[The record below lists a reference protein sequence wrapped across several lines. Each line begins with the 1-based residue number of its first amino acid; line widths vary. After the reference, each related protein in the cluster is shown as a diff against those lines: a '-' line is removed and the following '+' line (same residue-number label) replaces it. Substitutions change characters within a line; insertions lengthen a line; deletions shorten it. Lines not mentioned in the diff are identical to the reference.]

1 MLPGVHWF
9 ILNGLFDFQKSVCEV
24 PCTFVED
31 LLCRYISTLV
41 EFSVSFMLP
50 QKHSAAGRSRL
61 PEIPSLFFLPALE
74 GGELAIP
81 KQLISASYPTH
92 ATAPVTVLTDRRLRS
107 VGK

>member
-1 MLPGVHWF
+1 MDCLIFKKV
-9 ILNGLFDFQKSVCEV
+9 SVKCHALLV
-24 PCTFVED
+24 KTFSAD
-31 LLCRYISTLV
+31 ISTLV

>member
-1 MLPGVHWF
+1 MDCLIFKKVSVKCHALLLKTFSADTSARLWNSQLALCCHKSIQLLEGA
-9 ILNGLFDFQKSVCEV
+9 DCQKSLH
-24 PCTFVED
+24 F
-31 LLCRYISTLV
+31 
-41 EFSVSFMLP
+41 
-50 QKHSAAGRSRL
+50 
-61 PEIPSLFFLPALE
+61 FFLPALE